1 MNSGSQV
8 RLKLGKAETKLGVIG
23 EEQTVRIA
31 YRAVATGDVPVP
43 PAEFRVTI
51 GACRIG
57 DYFDGVACRSCG
69 AGHYIPSDVKNV
81 TAGQPGYDASCFPCL
96 AGHYSLVANAT
107 ECEAC
112 PAGTASGVVA
122 ANAVSTCVACAEDTI
137 SGAGAGACVACGF
150 GQMSNHG
157 NTACVLSSSMLI
169 SIVTVLVA
177 MFVGTAAMASLVAV
191 AMASASSA
199 TMSAP
204 PALPASTVALIAA
217 STERLRLATTGAT
230 ATARASRF
238 RPVSCL
244 LYTSPSPRD

>member
-1 MNSGSQV
+1 M

-23 EEQTVRIA
+23 GTDGAHSLSRGRHRG
-31 YRAVATGDVPVP
+31 RAVP

-122 ANAVSTCVACAEDTI
+122 ASAVSTCVACAEDTI

-177 MFVGTAAMASLVAV
+177 MFAGTAALAQATSQVWQLRSLA
-191 AMASASSA
+191 AHGARDWGWQNRRRGRRRRRRRRDQIDERH
-199 TMSAP
+199 
-204 PALPASTVALIAA
+204 LDGIAGHVVGV
-217 STERLRLATTGAT
+217 RGGG
-230 ATARASRF
+230 
-238 RPVSCL
+238 VGG
-244 LYTSPSPRD
+244 